1 MKSLFLKIFL
11 SFWAALALSLVL
23 AILVTIALRPAR
35 GIGSQ
40 APQTL
45 AEAVN
50 AYQTGGQR
58 AAHDYLE
65 EVFRTQHVRAF
76 VFDPAG
82 HELAGRQHVP
92 PWIEDARQGTAPQGG
107 ATLPS
112 GSPLAGSSQ
121 NGSPQNA
128 SPQNASPQN
137 GSSADASSAN
147 GAAAGGTARAGSP
160 RHRSWMDNLLPDRII
175 RQALTLDGKR
185 YTLVL
190 ELPPGRRGF
199 LGPNDIPLLG
209 IAIILSGLVCYLL
222 SWSVTSPVIRL
233 RKAAQSLAAGDL
245 SARAGATASG
255 RRDELTELMRDF
267 DRMAERIEA
276 LVDSQSRL
284 LKDVSHELRSPL
296 ARLSVALG
304 LARQRATP
312 EIVGSLNR
320 IELETDRLNQLIQRL
335 LTISRL
341 ESGTDGLRKSRL
353 SLRELLEQVAYDA
366 EYESPGRGC
375 RVAETETVAAH
386 ASPGADEFLVD
397 ADPDLLRS
405 AVENVVRNA
414 TRYTA
419 EGTTVEVRLE
429 RQQDANGEQIVIHV
443 LDSGPGVPDEA
454 LSKIFEPFYRLD
466 DARNRQTGGA
476 GLGLSIADRAIK
488 LHGGQVRASNRKE
501 GGLEVE
507 IRIPAAPPVRGFA
520 LPAHS

>member
-1 MKSLFLKIFL
+1 
-11 SFWAALALSLVL
+11 L

-35 GIGSQ
+35 RGIESQ

-58 AAHDYLE
+58 ATHDYLE
-65 EVFRTQHVRAF
+65 ELWRTQHVRAF

-82 HELAGRQHVP
+82 NELSGRHVP
-92 PWIEDARQGTAPQGG
+92 PWIEESREGGTQPGGAQGG
-107 ATLPS
+107 NQR
-112 GSPLAGSSQ
+112 GGPL
-121 NGSPQNA
+121 
-128 SPQNASPQN
+128 
-137 GSSADASSAN
+137 
-147 GAAAGGTARAGSP
+147 
-160 RHRSWMDNLLPDRII
+160 RHRSWMDNFLPDRIM
-175 RQALTLDGKR
+175 RQALTLDGRR

-190 ELPPGRRGF
+190 ELPPGPRGF

-222 SWSVTSPVIRL
+222 AWSITSPVARL
-233 RKAAQSLAAGDL
+233 RKAAQSLASGDL
-245 SARAGATASG
+245 SARAGAPVGG
-255 RRDELTELMRDF
+255 RRGELTELMRDF
-267 DRMAERIEA
+267 DRMAERIEG

-312 EIVGSLNR
+312 EVAPELESALNR
-320 IELETDRLNQLIQRL
+320 IEIEADRLNQLIQRL

-341 ESGTDGLRKSRL
+341 ESGSDGLHKTQL
-353 SLRELLEQVAYDA
+353 SLRDLVEQVARDA
-366 EYESPGRGC
+366 EYETPGRGC
-375 RVAETETVAAH
+375 RVTADA
-386 ASPGADEFLVD
+386 ADEFLVE

-405 AVENVVRNA
+405 AVENAVRNA

-429 RQQDANGEQIVIHV
+429 RQQAANGNGEEIVIRV

-454 LSKIFEPFYRLD
+454 LAKIFEPFYRLD

-476 GLGLSIADRAIK
+476 GLGLSIADRAIR
-488 LHGGQVRASNRKE
+488 LHGGQLRASNRKE

-507 IRIPAAPPVRGFA
+507 IRIPAVSPV
-520 LPAHS
+520 

>member
-1 MKSLFLKIFL
+1 MRSLFLRIFL
-11 SFWAALALSLVL
+11 SFWAAQALFLVL

-35 GIGSQ
+35 RGIESQ
-40 APQTL
+40 GLQIL

-50 AYQTGGQR
+50 AYQSGGEHG
-58 AAHDYLE
+58 AHDYLE
-65 EVFRTQHVRAF
+65 EVLHTQHVRAF
-76 VFDPAG
+76 VFDPSG
-82 HELAGRQHVP
+82 YELAGRQVP
-92 PWIEDARQGTAPQGG
+92 PWIEDFRQGRPIHGG
-107 ATLPS
+107 APH
-112 GSPLAGSSQ
+112 
-121 NGSPQNA
+121 
-128 SPQNASPQN
+128 
-137 GSSADASSAN
+137 
-147 GAAAGGTARAGSP
+147 GGFPHHHG
-160 RHRSWMDNLLPDRII
+160 WMDSLLPDRIF

-185 YTLVL
+185 YTVVL
-190 ELPPGRRGF
+190 ELPPGPRVF
-199 LGPNDIPLLG
+199 FGPHEIPGLG
-209 IAIILSGLVCYLL
+209 ITIAVISSGLMCYLL
-222 SWSVTSPVIRL
+222 AWSMTSPVTRL

-245 SARAGATASG
+245 SARTGAPASG
-255 RRDELTELMRDF
+255 RHDEMTELMRDF
-267 DRMAERIEA
+267 DRMAERIEG

-304 LARQRATP
+304 LARQRAASEVDP
-312 EIVGSLNR
+312 EVAPELESSLNR
-320 IELETDRLNQLIQRL
+320 IELEADRLNQLIQRL

-341 ESGTDGLRKSRL
+341 ESGTDGIRKIRL
-353 SLRELLEQVAYDA
+353 SLRELVEQVAHDA

-375 RVAETETVAAH
+375 RVTSSVDLSVDSPAEA
-386 ASPGADEFLVD
+386 ADEFLVE

-429 RQQDANGEQIVIHV
+429 RQQSVKGGEVVVRV

-454 LSKIFEPFYRLD
+454 LQKIFEPFYRLD

-476 GLGLSIADRAIK
+476 GLGLSIADRAIR
-488 LHGGQVRASNRKE
+488 LHGGQLRASNRKE

-507 IRIPAAPPVRGFA
+507 IRIPAAQGFA